1 MVLLSS
7 KEKESITWTL
17 KLDKNMD
24 SAIQEAVKKLGY
36 FSKAELAR
44 EALREFLLRHKL
56 YNLLGEE
63 PIIPITPSLSP
74 EDALERMLILFKDI
88 PSKNIK
94 EEVKKARDEVEK
106 EILLSE

>member
-7 KEKESITWTL
+7 KEKESLTWTL
-17 KLDKNMD
+17 KLDKDMD

-36 FSKAELAR
+36 FSKAELTR

-63 PIIPITPSLSP
+63 PLIPATNQLAP
-74 EDALERMLILFKDI
+74 ENAIERILFLFKDI
-88 PSKNIK
+88 SLKEIK

-106 EILLSE
+106 EILSS